1 MRRAEAL
8 TKLRELLPEVRGRY
22 GVKDLSLFGSIA
34 RDEANE
40 RQRHR
45 CAGRLQWATNAAWIH
60 GPQAVSSGCS
70 RNTRRSR
77 DPRSPQAT
85 NATTHRGGRRIGSPF
100 EWNRSPLRAFTS
112 TCHLARLF
120 VDRNALGRLP
130 SSGSIMT
137 PTVWPT
143 RTSARRPSCW
153 CSTLCASCTGATR
166 RAIPTAGRGTCRSLL
181 GAGVET
187 DPFDC
192 EAALSCETRARG
204 PFRRS
209 LADPRWRA
217 AGLRACESV
226 AGRFHHRSVHLSET
240 ASSIPLTGTLRPPSA
255 WSGSPRCRERRRSF
269 RRSW

>member
-85 NATTHRGGRRIGSPF
+85 NATTHRGGRRNWFAFRVESKPAKSF
-100 EWNRSPLRAFTS
+100 YVNLPSCAPLRRPKRFGPPTLLGLDHD
-112 TCHLARLF
+112 TYGLAKTY
-120 VDRNALGRLP
+120 LGAAAVLLVLYP
-130 SSGSIMT
+130 LC
-137 PTVWPT
+137 VVY
-143 RTSARRPSCW
+143 RRYK
-153 CSTLCASCTGATR
+153 
-166 RAIPTAGRGTCRSLL
+166 AGRPDGW
-181 GAGVET
+181 
-187 DPFDC
+187 
-192 EAALSCETRARG
+192 TRY
-204 PFRRS
+204 
-209 LADPRWRA
+209 
-217 AGLRACESV
+217 V
-226 AGRFHHRSVHLSET
+226 
-240 ASSIPLTGTLRPPSA
+240 
-255 WSGSPRCRERRRSF
+255 
-269 RRSW
+269 